1 VNCGALPV
9 PCSDSD
15 SVPPGPWHWLR
26 LPVGRP
32 VTTDWSP
39 VTGGQRPRS
48 ARRRLSLSLTV
59 PPGPA
64 PAGCHC
70 PWRPG
75 RRGAGLMSGRTEHI
89 KQIQFY
95 GSVSSVAQVF
105 VDNIVNNC
113 IFNQTEPTWSAHL
126 VQWQIMKTLIGMSR
140 VRVYIVIFLSR
151 QLFWL
156 SLCRAEWL
164 LSSPNTV
171 PQVRATSRA
180 WANIR
185 RKQSARIVR
194 PSSRRSGGP
203 RDKVKRLEKK
213 KNSRTRCWGEST
225 CFDRNASNNC
235 DPHCLF
241 LAPTVWMC

>member
-1 VNCGALPV
+1 
-9 PCSDSD
+9 
-15 SVPPGPWHWLR
+15 
-26 LPVGRP
+26 
-32 VTTDWSP
+32 
-39 VTGGQRPRS
+39 
-48 ARRRLSLSLTV
+48 
-59 PPGPA
+59 
-64 PAGCHC
+64 
-70 PWRPG
+70 
-75 RRGAGLMSGRTEHI
+75 MSGRTEHI

-164 LSSPNTV
+164 LSSPNSV

-213 KNSRTRCWGEST
+213 RTVARDAEVSPPVSIAMLATIAILIVYFLHQSCGCVNLWFIVGIISRI
-225 CFDRNASNNC
+225 
-235 DPHCLF
+235 LQI
-241 LAPTVWMC
+241 